1 MGVWSFA
8 AVPGG
13 LLVGGDFT
21 FVNLTTNVHQG
32 LMFFPGTP

>member
-8 AVPGG
+8 AVPDG

-21 FVNLTTNVHQG
+21 WVSSPSRVQQG
-32 LMFFPGTP
+32 LVLFTGTP